1 MVERAKVIALFP
13 GQGAFDGAAL
23 AAAYREYPQIKRV
36 FEEIDTVSRE
46 FFSRDL
52 SKVLFGDVTPEMEKL
67 LADDAWVSQLAIYGS
82 SLAAWQILA
91 DSGAEADVLVGHSLG
106 EIAALV
112 AAQAFSVADGAR
124 IVAHRVQVIERQG
137 LAPGRMAALSAD
149 GDRVRA
155 LIALIGDEL
164 LSVATENHDTQTV
177 VSGPRDAMEKALAVS
192 KQLGISTADINSPF
206 PFHTPIL
213 APAAPVFA
221 GLVGKLDQRPLR
233 TPVYSPVLGR
243 YYEPDDALGEL
254 LAEHFVKPVRFSAA
268 VRHLHGE
275 GRELRF
281 VEVGGKAVLTKLV
294 GKVLG
299 SGARP
304 ATWSTLSLGGDGK
317 LGLAGALADLGTP
330 AKLDDGKAKALAAVF
345 APDAGA
351 AEFAEFW
358 AAFGGQLVGLGKER
372 LAEFRALRAEGT
384 GQAAP
389 PAAAGTGPKAAVE
402 RGAVA
407 DAIRSIYAAAL
418 EYPEEVFTE
427 DVLLEAELGVDSV
440 KQVELLTRVSEHY
453 GLPPRDT
460 GFRLVEIDTM
470 AKVVD
475 FFVANLGDG
484 AAELDVPQEKTAT
497 ELPAEQA
504 AVERGAVADAIRS
517 IYAAALEYPEE
528 VFTEDV
534 LLEAELGVDSVKQVE
549 LLTRVS
555 EHYGLPPRD
564 TGFRLVEIDTMAKV
578 VDFFVTNLESGAVP
592 VAA

>member
-345 APDAGA
+345 APDASA

-389 PAAAGTGPKAAVE
+389 PAAAGTGPKAVVE

>member
-1 MVERAKVIALFP
+1 
-13 GQGAFDGAAL
+13 
-23 AAAYREYPQIKRV
+23 
-36 FEEIDTVSRE
+36 
-46 FFSRDL
+46 
-52 SKVLFGDVTPEMEKL
+52 MEKL

>member
-36 FEEIDTVSRE
+36 FDEIDTVSRE

-91 DSGAEADVLVGHSLG
+91 DGGAEADVLVGHSLG

-155 LIALIGDEL
+155 LIDLIGDEL

-192 KQLGISTADINSPF
+192 RQLGISTADISSPF

-213 APAAPVFA
+213 APAVPVFA

-275 GRELRF
+275 GRAERF

-317 LGLAGALADLGTP
+317 LGLTAALADLGTP
-330 AKLDDGKAKALAAVF
+330 AELDEGKARTLAAVF

-372 LAEFRALRAEGT
+372 LAEFRAGRAQGA

-389 PAAAGTGPKAAVE
+389 RAAATGPKPGAGVE

-484 AAELDVPQEKTAT
+484 TAELDVPEEKAAPG
-497 ELPAEQA
+497 LLAEHP

-549 LLTRVS
+549 LLTRV
-555 EHYGLPPRD
+555 
-564 TGFRLVEIDTMAKV
+564 F
-578 VDFFVTNLESGAVP
+578 GALR
-592 VAA
+592 AAAA

>member
-23 AAAYREYPQIKRV
+23 AAAYRDHPQIKRV

-52 SKVLFGDVTPEMEKL
+52 SKVLFGDVAPEMEKL

-82 SLAAWQILA
+82 SLAAWQVLT
-91 DSGAEADVLVGHSLG
+91 DGGAEADVLVGHSLG

-155 LIALIGDEL
+155 LIDLIGDEL

-177 VSGPRDAMEKALAVS
+177 VSGPREAMEKALAVS
-192 KQLGISTADINSPF
+192 KQLGISTANINSPF

-213 APAAPVFA
+213 APAVPVFA
-221 GLVGKLDQRPLR
+221 GLVGGLDQRPLR

-254 LAEHFVKPVRFSAA
+254 LAEHFVKPVRFSTA

-275 GRELRF
+275 GREPRF

-304 ATWSTLSLGGDGK
+304 ATWSTLSLDGAGK
-317 LGLAGALADLGTP
+317 LGLTTALAELGTP
-330 AKLDDGKAKALAAVF
+330 AKLDDGKAKTLAAVF
-345 APDAGA
+345 APDAGQ

-358 AAFGGQLVGLGKER
+358 AAFGGRIVGFGQER
-372 LAEFRALRAEGT
+372 LAEFRAGRAGSGDRPAVT
-384 GQAAP
+384 AAP
-389 PAAAGTGPKAAVE
+389 RAGVE
-402 RGAVA
+402 RGDVA

-484 AAELDVPQEKTAT
+484 ATELDVPEEKAVP
-497 ELPAEQA
+497 ELPAEQTG
-504 AVERGAVADAIRS
+504 VERGDVADAIRS

-578 VDFFVTNLESGAVP
+578 VDFFVANLESGAVP